1 MTSFL
6 RWHSNSKN
14 HLCYCIYQQF
24 VSVSTWAGWIMFPR
38 ILSIVCQQVGWAP
51 RHISVWNLEGRSGAA
66 GIWDFFPRP
75 FHSWHMLKLISWI
88 NWLVRGSSQDYNCFT
103 FPWTVLQFLW
113 FLGQVCS
120 SMCQRVTSPTGYP
133 HHQGWRQWQ
142 VTWVSVHPHGF

>member
-1 MTSFL
+1 MVFSDFFDAFL
-6 RWHSNSKN
+6 
-14 HLCYCIYQQF
+14 L
-24 VSVSTWAGWIMFPR
+24 
-38 ILSIVCQQVGWAP
+38 L
-51 RHISVWNLEGRSGAA
+51 HISTVCFCVNLSRLNYVSQNSLHCMPTSRVGPKTHFSVKFGGQKWSSRHLG
-66 GIWDFFPRP
+66 FFSRP

>member
-1 MTSFL
+1 ML
-6 RWHSNSKN
+6 
-14 HLCYCIYQQF
+14 L
-24 VSVSTWAGWIMFPR
+24 
-38 ILSIVCQQVGWAP
+38 
-51 RHISVWNLEGRSGAA
+51 HISTVCFCVNLSRLNYVSQNSLHCMPTSRVGPKTHFSVKFGGQKWSSRHLG
-66 GIWDFFPRP
+66 FFSRP